1 MVIRNIPDDVLR
13 RFKERARAESKSAE
27 QLAREVIAEK
37 ARPAR
42 EDLLRD
48 MEAIKAQ
55 ASPLDSTTMLRIMR
69 EAREERDA
77 RPYRG
82 PVDE

>member
-1 MVIRNIPDDVLR
+1 
-13 RFKERARAESKSAE
+13 
-27 QLAREVIAEK
+27 
-37 ARPAR
+37 
-42 EDLLRD
+42 

-82 PVDE
+82 PVAE